1 MSVFF
6 ADDIRLSICDVIQD
20 LKNLISIE
28 NNSFLQ
34 SEKEK
39 ILLKTDIQA
48 CVNKKYENKLKKLI
62 HKILIDYCFKAE
74 SISPGGFYLT
84 LELISKNIV
93 HNDSFKE
100 ELCVLCPKFEDF
112 SSLISNETD
121 DKSLVDLTLEAI
133 DLAGF
138 AGKITVE
145 KSSNDYNSIELIEG
159 YTFKHKPIGLSSI
172 RLTKPKIILI
182 DGYIESVSEINTLFE
197 GASDTKEQ
205 ILLVSRGM
213 HDDVLNTIK
222 VNRDRSTMFV
232 YPIIINFDLE
242 GINTIVDM
250 STVSLTNP
258 VSCNLGELIS
268 SIKISDAI
276 QLDEVTIIHDS
287 IVIKNSSSKRNVS
300 VHINNLLQKVK
311 SSNEDI
317 ENLLICRIRSL
328 SGINVIIRLADD
340 SSYILKRQ
348 FIDRSLRSIRS
359 MLDYGIVLK
368 NDKVMLNAT
377 LQISKKLSENFLL
390 QIKNIGATIV

>member
-6 ADDIRLSICDVIQD
+6 ADDIRLAVCDVIQD
-20 LKNLISIE
+20 LKNIISIE
-28 NNSFLQ
+28 SNSFLQ

-39 ILLKTDIQA
+39 VLLKTDIQA
-48 CVNKKYENKLKKLI
+48 CVNKKYENELKKLI
-62 HKILIDYCFKAE
+62 HKILVDYCFKAE

-84 LELISKNIV
+84 LELISKKIV
-93 HNDSFKE
+93 HNDFFEE
-100 ELCVLCPKFEDF
+100 ELPVLCPKFEDF
-112 SSLISNETD
+112 SSLILNETN

-133 DLAGF
+133 SLAGF

-159 YTFKHKPIGLSSI
+159 YTFKHKHLGLSPT

-182 DGYIESVSEINTLFE
+182 DGYIESVSEINMLFE
-197 GASDTKEQ
+197 GAADTKEQ

-232 YPIIINFDLE
+232 YPVIINFDLE

-268 SIKISDAI
+268 SIKISDAV

-287 IVIKNSSSKRNVS
+287 IVIKNARSKRNVS
-300 VHINNLLQKVK
+300 LHINNLLQKVK
-311 SSNEDI
+311 TSNEDI
-317 ENLLICRIRSL
+317 ENLLISRIRSL
-328 SGINVIIRLADD
+328 SGTNVVIRLVDD
-340 SSYILKRQ
+340 SSYVLKRQ
-348 FIDRSLRSIRS
+348 FIDRSLRSVRS

-377 LQISKKLSENFLL
+377 LQISKKLSEKFLL

>member
-6 ADDIRLSICDVIQD
+6 ADDIRLAVCDVIQD
-20 LKNLISIE
+20 LKNIISIE
-28 NNSFLQ
+28 SNSFLQ

-39 ILLKTDIQA
+39 VLLKTDIQA
-48 CVNKKYENKLKKLI
+48 CVNKKYENELKKLI
-62 HKILIDYCFKAE
+62 HKILVDYCFKAE

-84 LELISKNIV
+84 LELISKKIV
-93 HNDSFKE
+93 HNDFFEE
-100 ELCVLCPKFEDF
+100 ELPVLCPKFEDF
-112 SSLISNETD
+112 SSLILNETN

-133 DLAGF
+133 SLAGF

-159 YTFKHKPIGLSSI
+159 YTFKHKHLGLSPT

-182 DGYIESVSEINTLFE
+182 DGYIESVSEINMLFE
-197 GASDTKEQ
+197 GAADTKEQ

-232 YPIIINFDLE
+232 YPVIINFDLE

-268 SIKISDAI
+268 SIKISDAV

-287 IVIKNSSSKRNVS
+287 IVIKNARSKRNVS
-300 VHINNLLQKVK
+300 LHINNLLQKVK
-311 SSNEDI
+311 TSNEDI
-317 ENLLICRIRSL
+317 ENLLISRIRSL
-328 SGINVIIRLADD
+328 SGTNIVIRLVDD
-340 SSYILKRQ
+340 SSYVLKRQ
-348 FIDRSLRSIRS
+348 FIDRSLRSVRS

-377 LQISKKLSENFLL
+377 LQISKKLSEKFLL